1 MLNVI
6 KIAPSNIIHEINLT
20 CQLPSIIEGILNRK
34 IIAIIASEKGL
45 TATQE
50 ELQQGADNLRII
62 NHLHHAEDTWKWL
75 EKHHLS
81 VDDFEEIVYA
91 NVISAKLA
99 QHLFADSVEPFFVE
113 HQLDYA
119 GVVFYEVILNDQD
132 LALELFYAIT
142 EKEISFSEVASQ
154 YIEEPELRRCGGYR
168 GILHRKDLKPEIS
181 AAVFAATPPQLLKP
195 IVTSKGIHLLFVE
208 EIIQPQLDN
217 DLRYQILSDLF
228 AEWLKQQIANVEV
241 KIQLESAVSV

>member
-1 MLNVI
+1 MLNLI
-6 KIAPSNIIHEINLT
+6 NINSSNIIHEIKLT
-20 CQLPSIIEGILNRK
+20 CQLPSLIEGIINRK
-34 IIAIIASEKGL
+34 IIAKIAAEKGI

-81 VDDFEEIVYA
+81 VDDFEEIVYS

-99 QHLFADSVEPFFVE
+99 QHLFADSIEPFFVE

-142 EKEISFSEVASQ
+142 EKEISFAEVASQ
-154 YIEEPELRRCGGYR
+154 YIEDPELRRCGGYR

-195 IVTSKGIHLLFVE
+195 IVASKGVHLIFVE
-208 EIIQPQLDN
+208 EIIQPQLD
-217 DLRYQILSDLF
+217 DELRYQLLSDLF
-228 AEWLKQQIANVEV
+228 SEWLKQQIAKSEVNVQ
-241 KIQLESAVSV
+241 IESTVSV